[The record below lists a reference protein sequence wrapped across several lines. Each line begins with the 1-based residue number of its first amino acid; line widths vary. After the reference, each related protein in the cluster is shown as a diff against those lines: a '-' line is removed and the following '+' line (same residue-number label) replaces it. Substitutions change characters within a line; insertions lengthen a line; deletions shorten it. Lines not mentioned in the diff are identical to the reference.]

1 MNRQQRRIQS
11 KIVQTEQRIKQQL
24 YDRQSRVNEVEV
36 ELYFTAM
43 GLAINQLYGWKN
55 GPISRIWERTD
66 QIIGMVAD
74 GKETL
79 EGLKEKLR
87 NIADVECSFS

>member
-11 KIVQTEQRIKQQL
+11 KIIQTEQRIKQQL
-24 YDRQSRVNEVEV
+24 YDRQSRVNEVEA

-43 GLAINQLYGWKN
+43 GLAINQLYGWKG

-66 QIIGMVAD
+66 QIIGAVAD
-74 GKETL
+74 DKETL
-79 EGLKEKLR
+79 ESLKEKLR